1 MTETTRTKNQT
12 PIPTARMAVISLS
25 AASRLRPS
33 RMPTSTAMG
42 MVRLRTLG
50 SMNTKILATVPN
62 EALLR
67 AAISSSCPTYF
78 MNRMKVK
85 SAPPR
90 SAWESTSFQI

>member
-12 PIPTARMAVISLS
+12 PMPTARMAVISLS
-25 AASRLRPS
+25 AARRLRPS
-33 RMPTSTAMG
+33 NTPTSTAMG
-42 MVRLRTLG
+42 MVRISTLG
-50 SMNTKILATVPN
+50 SMNRKILATEPN

-67 AAISSSCPTYF
+67 AAISSSWPTYF

-90 SAWESTSFQI
+90 KAWERTSFQI